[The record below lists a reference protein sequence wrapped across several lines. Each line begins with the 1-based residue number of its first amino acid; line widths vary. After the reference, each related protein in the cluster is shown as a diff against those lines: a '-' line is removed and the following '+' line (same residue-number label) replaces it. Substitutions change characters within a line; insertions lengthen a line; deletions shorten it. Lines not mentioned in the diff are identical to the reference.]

1 MEFEGG
7 VIMSNENYRF
17 KLGAF
22 DCIIVSDGTFA
33 YPHPAAIFFVNAPEE
48 RLAEVLREHNIDP
61 EHWEEH
67 VSPYLCL
74 LVNTGENL
82 VLVDTGAGG
91 FVPTTGKLLANLQAE
106 GIGPEDIDTVI
117 ITHAHPDHIG
127 GNIDSAG
134 KSAFSKARY
143 VMWKGECDFWTSE
156 PDLSPLQVDEH
167 LKQTLLM
174 FAQNCLPPIQ
184 EQLTL
189 IDRETEIVPG
199 IRAFPT
205 PGHTP
210 GHIGLSI
217 SSGGEQLLCGADL
230 MILPITLEHPEWY
243 AGVDLDPKQVVD
255 SRRQFFS
262 KAAEEKALVFAFH
275 FHFPGLGHIIEK
287 GDAWQW
293 QPI

>member
-1 MEFEGG
+1 MN
-7 VIMSNENYRF
+7 SENYRF

-22 DCIIVSDGTFA
+22 DCIVVSDGTFA
-33 YPHPAAIFFVNAPEE
+33 YPHPAAIFFVNAPKGD
-48 RLAEVLREHNIDP
+48 LAEVLSEHNIDP

-74 LVNTGENL
+74 VVNTGEHL

-91 FVPTTGKLLANLQAE
+91 FAPTTGKLLANLQAE

-127 GNIDSAG
+127 GNVDSAG

-143 VMWKGECDFWTSE
+143 VMLKDEWDFWTSE
-156 PDLSPLQVDEH
+156 PDLSSLQIDEH
-167 LKQTLLM
+167 LKQVLLT

-184 EQLTL
+184 EQVTL

-217 SSGGEQLLCGADL
+217 SSAGEQLLCGSDL
-230 MILPITLEHPEWY
+230 MILPVILEHPEWY
-243 AGVDLDPKQVVD
+243 AAVDLDPEQVVAA
-255 SRRQFFS
+255 RRQFFS
-262 KAAEEKALVFAFH
+262 KAAGEKALVFAFH
-275 FHFPGLGHIIEK
+275 FPFPGLGYVARK
-287 GDAWQW
+287 GDAWEW

>member
-1 MEFEGG
+1 
-7 VIMSNENYRF
+7 MSSENYRF

-22 DCIIVSDGTFA
+22 DCIVVSDGTFA
-33 YPHPAAIFFVNAPEE
+33 YPHPAAIFFVNAPKQD
-48 RLAEVLREHNIDP
+48 LVGVLREHNIDL

-67 VSPYLCL
+67 ISPYLCL
-74 LVNTGENL
+74 VINTGENL

-91 FVPTTGKLLANLQAE
+91 LAPTTGKLLANLQAE
-106 GIGPEDIDTVI
+106 GIAPEDIDTII

-134 KSAFSKARY
+134 KSVFPKARY
-143 VMWKGECDFWTSE
+143 VMWKGEWDFWTSD
-156 PDLSPLQVDEH
+156 PDLSSLHVDEH
-167 LKQTLLM
+167 LKQLLPT

-189 IDRETEIVPG
+189 IDGETEIVPG
-199 IRAFPT
+199 IRAFPS

-210 GHIGLSI
+210 GHIALSI

-230 MILPITLEHPEWY
+230 MILPISLEHPEWY
-243 AGVDLDPKQVVD
+243 AAVDLDSERVVAA
-255 SRRQFFS
+255 RREFFS
-262 KAAEEKALVFAFH
+262 KAADEKALVFAFH
-275 FHFPGLGHIIEK
+275 FPFPGLGHIVEK

>member
-1 MEFEGG
+1 
-7 VIMSNENYRF
+7 MSSESYRF

-22 DCIIVSDGTFA
+22 HCIVVSDGTFA
-33 YPHPAAIFFVNAPEE
+33 YPHPAAILLASAPEE
-48 RLAEVLREHNIDP
+48 ELAVVLREHNIDP

-67 VSPYLCL
+67 ISPYLCL
-74 LVNTGENL
+74 VVNTGKNL
-82 VLVDTGAGG
+82 VLIDTGAGG
-91 FVPTTGKLLANLQAE
+91 FAPTTGKLLANLQAA

-127 GNIDSAG
+127 GNVDSAG
-134 KSAFSKARY
+134 KSAFPKARY
-143 VMWKGECDFWTSE
+143 VMWKDEWDFWTSE
-156 PDLSPLQVDEH
+156 SGLSPLQVDEH
-167 LKQTLLM
+167 LKQVLLM

-184 EQLTL
+184 DQVTL

-217 SSGGEQLLCGADL
+217 SSGSEQLLCGADL
-230 MILPITLEHPEWY
+230 MILPINLEHPEWY
-243 AGVDLDPKQVVD
+243 AGVDLDPEQVVD

-262 KAAEEKALVFAFH
+262 KAAGEKALVFAFH
-275 FHFPGLGHIIEK
+275 FAFPGLGHIVQK
-287 GDAWQW
+287 GDAWEW